1 MKCAGQSTALAGF
14 RAFLF
19 YSWTLL
25 LSVPLFVIM
34 LVQAPFTL
42 LFDKVRWAIGIVRR
56 VWRRACG
63 SSYSISVPVLLVLM
77 VLF

>member
-1 MKCAGQSTALAGF
+1 MLHLGNATAAPQCVTAAGQNTALAGF

-42 LFDKVRWAIGIVRR
+42 LFDKVR
-56 VWRRACG
+56 
-63 SSYSISVPVLLVLM
+63 
-77 VLF
+77 

>member
-1 MKCAGQSTALAGF
+1 LKSAGQNTALAGF

-25 LSVPLFVIM
+25 LSVPLFLIM

-42 LFDKVRWAIGIVRR
+42 LFDKVR
-56 VWRRACG
+56 
-63 SSYSISVPVLLVLM
+63 
-77 VLF
+77 